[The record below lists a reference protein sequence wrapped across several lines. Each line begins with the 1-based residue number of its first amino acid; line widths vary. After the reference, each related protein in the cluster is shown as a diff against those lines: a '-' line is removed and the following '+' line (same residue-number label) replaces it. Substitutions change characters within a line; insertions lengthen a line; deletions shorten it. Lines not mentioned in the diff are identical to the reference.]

1 MCALSIARSR
11 EYVTV
16 KKDLSGLFRK
26 ENTMFQAFK
35 LAYRNVGRNKTRSL
49 LSSLAVGI
57 GMALLL
63 LMASVLEGEMKG
75 ALDNTIRLQS
85 GHLQIRPASYEE
97 NKISLKWED
106 LIANPDQLVQQVKSL
121 SQVTVAT
128 PRLVAS
134 SILTVSDESKG
145 VQILGIEPDSAANQP
160 FREGMLSGEFIK
172 ADDREG
178 ILVGN
183 VLADKLHIHVNDKVN
198 LLVTTSNGDVNEQLF
213 TVRGIFTTRTPAYDE
228 STIFMPLAKAQAI
241 TATENHAS
249 TIFVTLQDI
258 NQTDAVAKALQG
270 NNYKILTW
278 REQNAFITQFEDFA
292 NAFFIILYLIVLG
305 ITATVV
311 TNTLVM
317 AVFERTREI
326 GILSAIGMKGR
337 GIMAQFL
344 AEAALLATGGVIG
357 GLIIGG
363 AAVAY
368 FTVYGIYIGDYGLTG
383 VLFEDH
389 IYAHLTLQNTITLAI
404 LTYIITL
411 IASLYPARLAAR
423 LEPVEA
429 LHGLGD

>member
-1 MCALSIARSR
+1 MI
-11 EYVTV
+11 
-16 KKDLSGLFRK
+16 
-26 ENTMFQAFK
+26 QAFK
-35 LAYRNVGRNKTRSL
+35 LAFRNLGRNKSRSL
-49 LSSLAVGI
+49 LSALAVSI

-63 LMASVLEGEMKG
+63 LMVSVLEGEMTG
-75 ALDNTIRLQS
+75 ALQNTIRLQS

-106 LIANPDQLVQQVKSL
+106 LIADPDQVVEKIKSVP
-121 SQVTVAT
+121 QVTVAT
-128 PRLVAS
+128 PRLNAS
-134 SILTVSDESKG
+134 AILTVSDESKG

-160 FREGMLSGEFIK
+160 FRDGMLAGEFIK

-178 ILVGN
+178 ILIGN
-183 VLADKLHIHVNDKVN
+183 TLADKLNLKVNDKVN

-213 TVRGIFTTRTPAYDE
+213 TVRGIFTTRTPGYDE
-228 STIFMPLAKAQAI
+228 STVFMPLAKAQAI

-249 TIFVTLQDI
+249 TIFVLLQNSD
-258 NQTDAVAKALQG
+258 QADAVAKALQS

-278 REQNAFITQFEDFA
+278 RDQNQFIVQFEDFA
-292 NAFFIILYLIVLG
+292 NAFFIIIYLIVLG

-326 GILSAIGMKGR
+326 GILAAIGMKGS

-368 FTVYGIYIGDYGLTG
+368 FTVYGIYIGDYGITG

-389 IYAHLTLQNTITLAI
+389 IYAHLTLTNTVNLAI
-404 LTYIITL
+404 VTYIITL

-423 LEPVEA
+423 MEPVEA

>member
-1 MCALSIARSR
+1 MI
-11 EYVTV
+11 
-16 KKDLSGLFRK
+16 
-26 ENTMFQAFK
+26 QAFK
-35 LAYRNVGRNKTRSL
+35 LAFRNLGRNKSRSL
-49 LSSLAVGI
+49 LSALAVSI

-63 LMASVLEGEMKG
+63 LMVSVLEGEMTG
-75 ALDNTIRLQS
+75 ALQNTIRLQS

-106 LIANPDQLVQQVKSL
+106 LIADPDQVVEKIKSVP
-121 SQVTVAT
+121 QVTVAT
-128 PRLVAS
+128 PRLNAS
-134 SILTVSDESKG
+134 AILTVSDESKG

-160 FREGMLSGEFIK
+160 FRDGMLAGEFIK

-178 ILVGN
+178 ILIGN
-183 VLADKLHIHVNDKVN
+183 TLADKLNLKVNNKVN

-213 TVRGIFTTRTPAYDE
+213 TVRGIFTTRTPGYDE
-228 STIFMPLAKAQAI
+228 STVFMPLAKAQAI

-249 TIFVTLQDI
+249 TIFVLLQNSD
-258 NQTDAVAKALQG
+258 QADAVAKALQS

-278 REQNAFITQFEDFA
+278 RDQNQFVVQFEDFA
-292 NAFFIILYLIVLG
+292 NAFFIIIYLIVLG

-326 GILSAIGMKGR
+326 GILSAIGMKGS

-368 FTVYGIYIGDYGLTG
+368 FTVYGIYIGDYGITG

-389 IYAHLTLQNTITLAI
+389 IYAHLTLTNTVNLAI
-404 LTYIITL
+404 VTYIITL

-423 LEPVEA
+423 MEPVEA

>member
-1 MCALSIARSR
+1 
-11 EYVTV
+11 
-16 KKDLSGLFRK
+16 
-26 ENTMFQAFK
+26 MFQAFK

-49 LSSLAVGI
+49 LSALAVGV

-75 ALDNTIRLQS
+75 ALQNTIRLQS
-85 GHLQIRPASYEE
+85 GHLQVRPASYEE

-106 LIANPDQLVQQVKSL
+106 LIENPDQVAMQVKSIP
-121 SQVTVAT
+121 QVTVAT

-134 SILTVSDESKG
+134 SILTVGDESKG
-145 VQILGIEPDSAANQP
+145 VQILGIEPDSPANQP

-178 ILVGN
+178 ILIGN
-183 VLADKLHIHVNDKVN
+183 ILSDKLGLKVNDKVN

-213 TVRGIFTTRTPAYDE
+213 TVRGIFTTRTPSYDE
-228 STIFMPLAKAQAI
+228 NTIFMPLAKAQAI

-249 TIFVTLQDI
+249 TIFVTLQDL
-258 NQTDAVAKALQG
+258 NQADAVAQALKG
-270 NNYKILTW
+270 SNYKILTW
-278 REQNAFITQFEDFA
+278 RDQNVFITQFEDYA
-292 NAFFIILYLIVLG
+292 NAFFVILYLIVLG

-389 IYAHLTLQNTITLAI
+389 IYAHLTLQNTVNLAV

>member
-1 MCALSIARSR
+1 MSQ
-11 EYVTV
+11 T
-16 KKDLSGLFRK
+16 
-26 ENTMFQAFK
+26 FK
-35 LAYRNVGRNKTRSL
+35 LAFRNLGRNRSRSL
-49 LSSLAVGI
+49 LSALAVGV

-63 LMASVLEGEMKG
+63 LMVSVLEGEMTG
-75 ALDNTIRLQS
+75 ALQNTIRLQS
-85 GHLQIRPASYEE
+85 GHLQIRPGSYEE
-97 NKISLKWED
+97 GKISLKWED
-106 LIANPDQLVQQVKSL
+106 MIADPDQVVEQIKSL

-128 PRLVAS
+128 PRLIAS
-134 SILTVSDESKG
+134 SILTISDESKG
-145 VQILGIEPDSAANQP
+145 VQILGIDPESAANQP
-160 FREGMLSGEFIK
+160 FRDGMLAGEFIK

-183 VLADKLHIHVNDKVN
+183 ILADKLSLEVGDKVN

-213 TVRGIFTTRTPAYDE
+213 TIRGIFTTRTPGYDE

-249 TIFVTLQDI
+249 TIFILLQ
-258 NQTDAVAKALQG
+258 NSEQAEPVAQAIQSD
-270 NNYKILTW
+270 NYKVLTW
-278 REQNAFITQFEDFA
+278 REQNVFITQFEDYA
-292 NAFFIILYLIVLG
+292 NAFFIVLYLIVLG

-368 FTVYGIYIGDYGLTG
+368 FTVYGIYIGDYGITG
-383 VLFEDH
+383 VLFEDR
-389 IYAHLTLQNTITLAI
+389 IYAHLTLQNTINLVIA
-404 LTYIITL
+404 TYVITL

-423 LEPVEA
+423 MEPVEA
-429 LHGLGD
+429 LHGLGA

>member
-1 MCALSIARSR
+1 
-11 EYVTV
+11 
-16 KKDLSGLFRK
+16 
-26 ENTMFQAFK
+26 MFQAFK
-35 LAYRNVGRNKTRSL
+35 LAYRNIGRNKTRSL
-49 LSSLAVGI
+49 LSALAVGI

-63 LMASVLEGEMKG
+63 LMVSVLEGEMSG
-75 ALDNTIRLQS
+75 ALQNTIRLQS

-97 NKISLKWED
+97 NKVSLKWED
-106 LIANPDQLVQQVKSL
+106 LIADPAQVAAKIKSL
-121 SQVTVAT
+121 PQVTVAT
-128 PRLVAS
+128 PRLIAS
-134 SILTVSDESKG
+134 AILSVSDESKS

-160 FREGMLSGEFIK
+160 FRAGMIAGEFLK

-178 ILVGN
+178 ILIGN
-183 VLADKLHIHVNDKVN
+183 TLAEKLNLKVNDKVN
-198 LLVTTSNGDVNEQLF
+198 LLVTTSNGDVNEQPF
-213 TVRGIFTTRTPAYDE
+213 TVRGIFTTRTPGYDE

-241 TATENHAS
+241 TGTENHAS
-249 TIFVTLQDI
+249 LIFVLLNNSEDA
-258 NQTDAVAKALQG
+258 DAVAQALQS
-270 NNYKILTW
+270 NSYKILTW
-278 REQNAFITQFEDFA
+278 REQNQFVVQFEDYA

-326 GILSAIGMKGR
+326 GILAAIGMKGR

-368 FTVYGIYIGDYGLTG
+368 FTKYGIYIGDYGITG

-389 IYAHLTLQNTITLAI
+389 IYAHLTPANTINLAI
-404 LTYIITL
+404 VTYIITL
-411 IASLYPARLAAR
+411 VASLYPARLAAR
-423 LEPVEA
+423 MEPVEA
-429 LHGLGD
+429 LHGSGV

>member
-1 MCALSIARSR
+1 
-11 EYVTV
+11 
-16 KKDLSGLFRK
+16 
-26 ENTMFQAFK
+26 
-35 LAYRNVGRNKTRSL
+35 
-49 LSSLAVGI
+49 
-57 GMALLL
+57 MALLL
-63 LMASVLEGEMKG
+63 LMVSVLEGEMTG
-75 ALDNTIRLQS
+75 ALQNTIRLQS

-106 LIANPDQLVQQVKSL
+106 LIANPEQLVEKVKSVP
-121 SQVTVAT
+121 QVTVAT
-128 PRLVAS
+128 PRLNAS
-134 SILTVSDESKG
+134 AILTVSDESKG

-160 FREGMLSGEFIK
+160 FRDGMLSGEFIK

-178 ILVGN
+178 ILIGN
-183 VLADKLHIHVNDKVN
+183 TLADKLKLNVNDKVN
-198 LLVTTSNGDVNEQLF
+198 LLVTTSNGDVKEQLF
-213 TVRGIFTTRTPAYDE
+213 TIRGIFTTRTPGYDE
-228 STIFMPLAKAQAI
+228 STVFMPLTKAQAI

-249 TIFVTLQDI
+249 TIFVLLKNSEDAE
-258 NQTDAVAKALQG
+258 AVAQALQS

-278 REQNAFITQFEDFA
+278 REQNQFVVQFEDFA
-292 NAFFIILYLIVLG
+292 NAFFIIIYLIVLG

-326 GILSAIGMKGR
+326 GILAAIGMKGS

-368 FTVYGIYIGDYGLTG
+368 FTVYGIYIGDYGITG

-389 IYAHLTLQNTITLAI
+389 IYAHLTLANTVNLAI
-404 LTYIITL
+404 VTYIITL

-423 LEPVEA
+423 MEPVEA

>member
-1 MCALSIARSR
+1 M
-11 EYVTV
+11 T
-16 KKDLSGLFRK
+16 
-26 ENTMFQAFK
+26 QAFK
-35 LAYRNVGRNKTRSL
+35 LAYRNIGRNKTRSL
-49 LSSLAVGI
+49 LSALAVGI
-57 GMALLL
+57 GMGLLL
-63 LMASVLEGEMKG
+63 LMVSVLEGEMTG
-75 ALDNTIRLQS
+75 ALQNTIRLQS

-106 LIANPDQLVQQVKSL
+106 LIENPEQVAAKIKSL

-128 PRLVAS
+128 PRLSAS
-134 SILTVSDESKG
+134 AILTVSDESKG

-160 FREGMLSGEFIK
+160 FRDGMLSGEFIK

-178 ILVGN
+178 ILIGN
-183 VLADKLHIHVNDKVN
+183 ILADKLKLDVNDKVN
-198 LLVTTSNGDVNEQLF
+198 LLVTTSNGDVNEQSF
-213 TVRGIFTTRTPAYDE
+213 TIRGIFTTRTPGYDE

-249 TIFVTLQDI
+249 TIFVLLQNSEDAE
-258 NQTDAVAKALQG
+258 AVAKALQS

-278 REQNAFITQFEDFA
+278 REQNQFIVQFEDYA
-292 NAFFIILYLIVLG
+292 NAFFIVLYLIVLG

-326 GILSAIGMKGR
+326 GILTAIGMKGR

-363 AAVAY
+363 AVVAY
-368 FTVYGIYIGDYGLTG
+368 FTVYGIYIGDYGITG

-389 IYAHLTLQNTITLAI
+389 IYAHLTLANTINLAI
-404 LTYIITL
+404 VTYIITL
-411 IASLYPARLAAR
+411 VASLYPARLAAR
-423 LEPVEA
+423 MEPVEA

>member
-1 MCALSIARSR
+1 
-11 EYVTV
+11 
-16 KKDLSGLFRK
+16 
-26 ENTMFQAFK
+26 MFQVFK

-49 LSSLAVGI
+49 LSALAVGV

-63 LMASVLEGEMKG
+63 LMVSVLEGEMTG
-75 ALDNTIRLQS
+75 ALQNTIRLQS

-97 NKISLKWED
+97 GKISLKWED
-106 LIANPDQLVQQVKSL
+106 LIENPDQVAEQIKSV

-128 PRLVAS
+128 PRLIAS
-134 SILTVSDESKG
+134 SILTVSDESKS
-145 VQILGIEPDSAANQP
+145 VQILGIDPDSAANQP
-160 FREGMLSGEFIK
+160 FRAGMLAGEFIK

-183 VLADKLHIHVNDKVN
+183 VLADKLKLNVNDKVN

-213 TVRGIFTTRTPAYDE
+213 TVRGIFTTRTPGYDE
-228 STIFMPLAKAQAI
+228 STIFMPLTKAQAI

-249 TIFVTLQDI
+249 TIFVLLQDS
-258 NQTDAVAKALQG
+258 NQADAVAQALHS

-278 REQNAFITQFEDFA
+278 REQNVFITQFEDYA
-292 NAFFIILYLIVLG
+292 NAFFIVLYLIVLG

-326 GILSAIGMKGR
+326 GILAAIGMKGR

-368 FTVYGIYIGDYGLTG
+368 FTVNGIYIGDYGITG
-383 VLFEDH
+383 VLFEDR
-389 IYAHLTLQNTITLAI
+389 IYAHLTLANTINLAI
-404 LTYIITL
+404 VTYVITL

-423 LEPVEA
+423 MEPVEA

>member
-1 MCALSIARSR
+1 
-11 EYVTV
+11 
-16 KKDLSGLFRK
+16 
-26 ENTMFQAFK
+26 MFQTFK

-75 ALDNTIRLQS
+75 ALQNTIRLQS
-85 GHLQIRPASYEE
+85 GHLQVRPASYEE
-97 NKISLKWED
+97 ARISLKWED
-106 LIANPDQLVQQVKSL
+106 LIENPFQVAEQVKTL
-121 SQVTVAT
+121 PQVTVAT
-128 PRLVAS
+128 PRLIAS
-134 SILTVSDESKG
+134 SILTIGEESKS
-145 VQILGIEPDSAANQP
+145 VQILGIDPDSAANGP
-160 FREGMLSGEFIK
+160 FRDGLLSGEFIN

-183 VLADKLHIHVNDKVN
+183 ILAEKLGLNVNDKVN

-228 STIFMPLAKAQAI
+228 NTIFMPLAKAQAI

-249 TIFVTLQDI
+249 TIFVTLQDL
-258 NQTDAVAKALQG
+258 NQADAVAQALQG
-270 NNYKILTW
+270 SNYRILTW
-278 REQNAFITQFEDFA
+278 RDQNVFITQFEDYA
-292 NAFFIILYLIVLG
+292 NAFFIVLYLIVLG

-326 GILSAIGMKGR
+326 GVLAAIGMKGR
-337 GIMAQFL
+337 GIMAQFM
-344 AEAALLATGGVIG
+344 AEAAMLATGGVIG
-357 GLIIGG
+357 GLLIGG
-363 AAVAY
+363 ALVAY
-368 FTVYGIYIGDYGLTG
+368 FTVYGIYIGDYGISG

-389 IYAHLTLQNTITLAI
+389 IYADLTLENTINLTA

>member
-1 MCALSIARSR
+1 M
-11 EYVTV
+11 T
-16 KKDLSGLFRK
+16 
-26 ENTMFQAFK
+26 QAFK
-35 LAYRNVGRNKTRSL
+35 LAFRNLGRNKSRSL
-49 LSSLAVGI
+49 LSALAVGV

-63 LMASVLEGEMKG
+63 LMVSVLEGEMTG
-75 ALDNTIRLQS
+75 ALQNTIRLQS
-85 GHLQIRPASYEE
+85 GHLQIRPESYEE
-97 NKISLKWED
+97 GKISLKWED
-106 LIANPDQLVQQVKSL
+106 LISNPEQVAQQIKSL
-121 SQVTVAT
+121 PQVTVAT
-128 PRLVAS
+128 PRLIAS
-134 SILTVSDESKG
+134 SILTLSDESKG
-145 VQILGIEPDSAANQP
+145 VQVLGIDPDSAANQP
-160 FREGMLSGEFIK
+160 FRDGMLSGEFIK

-178 ILVGN
+178 ILIGN
-183 VLADKLHIHVNDKVN
+183 ALADKLQLNVNDKVN

-213 TVRGIFTTRTPAYDE
+213 TIRGIFTTRTPGYDE

-249 TIFVTLQDI
+249 TIFVLLQNSD
-258 NQTDAVAKALQG
+258 QADAVAQALQS
-270 NNYKILTW
+270 NKYKILTW
-278 REQNAFITQFEDFA
+278 REQNVFITQFEDYA
-292 NAFFIILYLIVLG
+292 NAFFIVLYLIVLG

-389 IYAHLTLQNTITLAI
+389 IYAHLTLGNTINLAI
-404 LTYIITL
+404 VTYIITL
-411 IASLYPARLAAR
+411 IASLYPASLAAR
-423 LEPVEA
+423 MEPVEA

>member
-1 MCALSIARSR
+1 M
-11 EYVTV
+11 T
-16 KKDLSGLFRK
+16 
-26 ENTMFQAFK
+26 QAFK
-35 LAYRNVGRNKTRSL
+35 LAFRNLGRNKSRSL
-49 LSSLAVGI
+49 LSALAVSI

-63 LMASVLEGEMKG
+63 LMVSVLEGEMTG
-75 ALDNTIRLQS
+75 ALQNTIRLQS

-106 LIANPDQLVQQVKSL
+106 LIVDPEQLVGKIKSVP
-121 SQVTVAT
+121 QVTVAT
-128 PRLVAS
+128 PRLNAS
-134 SILTVSDESKG
+134 AILTVRDESKG

-160 FREGMLSGEFIK
+160 FRDGMLAGEFIK

-178 ILVGN
+178 ILIGN
-183 VLADKLHIHVNDKVN
+183 TLADKLNLKVNDKVN

-213 TVRGIFTTRTPAYDE
+213 TVRGIFTTRTPGYDE
-228 STIFMPLAKAQAI
+228 STVFMPLAKAQAI

-249 TIFVTLQDI
+249 TIFVLLQNSD
-258 NQTDAVAKALQG
+258 QADAVAKALQS

-278 REQNAFITQFEDFA
+278 RDQNQFIVQFEDFA
-292 NAFFIILYLIVLG
+292 NAFFIIIYLIVLG

-326 GILSAIGMKGR
+326 GILAAIGMKGS

-368 FTVYGIYIGDYGLTG
+368 FTVYGIYIGDYGITG

-389 IYAHLTLQNTITLAI
+389 IYAHLTLTNTINLAI
-404 LTYIITL
+404 VTYIITL

-423 LEPVEA
+423 MEPVEA

>member
-1 MCALSIARSR
+1 ML
-11 EYVTV
+11 
-16 KKDLSGLFRK
+16 
-26 ENTMFQAFK
+26 QAFK

-49 LSSLAVGI
+49 LSALAVAV

-63 LMASVLEGEMKG
+63 LMVSVLEGEMSG
-75 ALDNTIRLQS
+75 ALQNTIRLQS

-106 LIANPDQLVQQVKSL
+106 LIANPDQAAEKVKSL
-121 SQVTVAT
+121 PQVTVAT
-128 PRLVAS
+128 PRLNAS
-134 SILTVSDESKG
+134 AILTVSDESKG

-160 FREGMLSGEFIK
+160 FKEGMLSGEFIK

-178 ILVGN
+178 ILIGN
-183 VLADKLHIHVNDKVN
+183 VLADKLNLKVNDQVN
-198 LLVTTSNGDVNEQLF
+198 LLVTTSNGDVNEQPF
-213 TVRGIFTTRTPAYDE
+213 TVRGIFTTRTPGYDE

-249 TIFVTLQDI
+249 TIFVLLNNSEDA
-258 NQTDAVAKALQG
+258 DAVAKALQS

-278 REQNAFITQFEDFA
+278 REQNQFVVQFEDFA
-292 NAFFIILYLIVLG
+292 NAFFIIIYLIVLG

-368 FTVYGIYIGDYGLTG
+368 FTIYGIYIGDYGITG

-389 IYAHLTLQNTITLAI
+389 IYAHLTLTNTINLAI
-404 LTYIITL
+404 VTYIITL

-423 LEPVEA
+423 MEPVEA

>member
-1 MCALSIARSR
+1 
-11 EYVTV
+11 
-16 KKDLSGLFRK
+16 
-26 ENTMFQAFK
+26 MFQAFK

-49 LSSLAVGI
+49 LSALAVGI

-63 LMASVLEGEMKG
+63 LMAAVLEGEMKG
-75 ALDNTIRLQS
+75 ALQNTIRLQS
-85 GHLQIRPASYEE
+85 GHLQVRPASYEE
-97 NKISLKWED
+97 GKISLKWED
-106 LIANPDQLVQQVKSL
+106 LIENPEQVAEQIKSIP
-121 SQVTVAT
+121 QVTVAT
-128 PRLVAS
+128 PRLIAS
-134 SILTVSDESKG
+134 TILTVRDESKG
-145 VQILGIEPDSAANQP
+145 VQILGIDPDSAANQP

-172 ADDREG
+172 PDDREG
-178 ILVGN
+178 ILIGN
-183 VLADKLHIHVNDKVN
+183 VLADKLGLKVNDKVN

-213 TVRGIFTTRTPAYDE
+213 TVRGIFTTRTPGYDE

-249 TIFVTLQDI
+249 TIFVTLQDL
-258 NQTDAVAKALQG
+258 NQADAVAQALQG

-278 REQNAFITQFEDFA
+278 RDQNAFITQFEDYA
-292 NAFFIILYLIVLG
+292 NAFFIVLYLIVLG

-326 GILSAIGMKGR
+326 GILAAIGMKGR

-344 AEAALLATGGVIG
+344 AEAALLATGGVIS

-363 AAVAY
+363 ALVAY
-368 FTVYGIYIGDYGLTG
+368 FTVYGIYIGDYGITG

-389 IYAHLTLQNTITLAI
+389 IYAHLTLQNTINLAV

>member
-1 MCALSIARSR
+1 
-11 EYVTV
+11 
-16 KKDLSGLFRK
+16 
-26 ENTMFQAFK
+26 MFQAFK

-63 LMASVLEGEMKG
+63 LMAAVLEGEMKG
-75 ALDNTIRLQS
+75 ALQNTIRLQS
-85 GHLQIRPASYEE
+85 GHLQVRPASYEE
-97 NKISLKWED
+97 GKVSLKWED
-106 LIANPDQLVQQVKSL
+106 LIANPDGVAQQIKSL
-121 SQVTVAT
+121 PQVTVAT
-128 PRLVAS
+128 PRLIAS
-134 SILTVSDESKG
+134 SILTVREESKG
-145 VQILGIEPDSAANQP
+145 VQILGIEPDSVANQP
-160 FREGMLSGEFIK
+160 FRDGILSGEFIK

-178 ILVGN
+178 ILIGN
-183 VLADKLHIHVNDKVN
+183 ILADKLGLKVSDKVN
-198 LLVTTSNGDVNEQLF
+198 LLVTTANGDVNEQLF

-228 STIFMPLAKAQAI
+228 NTIFMPLAKAQAI
-241 TATENHAS
+241 TGTENHAS
-249 TIFVTLQDI
+249 TIFVVLQDL
-258 NQTDAVAKALQG
+258 NQADAVAQALQSD
-270 NNYKILTW
+270 NYQILTW
-278 REQNAFITQFEDFA
+278 RDQNQFIVQFEDYA

-389 IYAHLTLQNTITLAI
+389 IYAHLTLQNTINLAV

-423 LEPVEA
+423 MEPVEA